1 MKNTGHD
8 EILGFGRGVHSKDA
22 KSVYYL
28 LTFLSNFAVS
38 TISATYVLFLISQHL
53 DLLQVNLVNLTF
65 MIGVFLFEVP
75 TGALA
80 DHFGRR
86 KLVILSYVFLVLA
99 FGVYYFSSG
108 FIMFVLAETIAA
120 LAFTCESGA
129 LDAWVVDSMDR
140 KNYIGEVD
148 FVFSHASMIGRFASL
163 FGGLLGAYI
172 GSINIRLPLGIGSI
186 LSLVS
191 LVVSIVFMH
200 EIKEK
205 RSKQASK
212 GGFTALGKI
221 IRDGVFYGLK
231 HKVILWLILSSVLAT
246 FAFQPLNMYWSP
258 RFNTLVGGQVWI
270 LGWVWAGMCIFM
282 MTGGFLA
289 RQLLKM
295 GKDYMEIS
303 LITVIFLVAPII
315 IASVSNIFYIAISS
329 FLMYEVGR
337 GLYDP
342 IHKSY
347 LNKYISGDH
356 RATVLSFD
364 SMMGRLGA
372 GFGLVILGFVAK
384 HTDIQTAWITAG
396 VILLFLIPIYLRAG
410 YHEKKLQ

>member
-1 MKNTGHD
+1 MQD
-8 EILGFGRGVHSKDA
+8 EVLGFGRDIRSKDA

-38 TISATYVLFLISQHL
+38 TISATYVLFLLSQHL

-65 MIGVFLFEVP
+65 MAGVFLFEVP

-86 KLVILSYVFLVLA
+86 KLIILSYAFLILA
-99 FGVYYFSSG
+99 FGIYYFSSS
-108 FIMFVLAETIAA
+108 FIIFVFAETIAA

-129 LDAWVVDSMDR
+129 LDAWVVDSMNR

-148 FVFSHASMIGRFASL
+148 FVFSHASIIGRFASL
-163 FGGLLGAYI
+163 FGGLFGAYL
-172 GSINIRLPLGIGSI
+172 GSISLRLPLGIGSI
-186 LSLVS
+186 LSLMS
-191 LVVSIVFMH
+191 LIVAVVFMH
-200 EIKEK
+200 EIKDK
-205 RSKQASK
+205 RSKQK
-212 GGFTALGKI
+212 GKSGFSSLGKVVK
-221 IRDGVFYGLK
+221 DGIFYGLK

-258 RFNTLVGGQVWI
+258 RFNPLVGNQVWI
-270 LGWVWAGMCIFM
+270 LGWVWAGMCLFM
-282 MTGGFLA
+282 MIGGFIA
-289 RQLLKM
+289 RQLLKI
-295 GKDYMEIS
+295 GKDYMEVS

-315 IASVSNIFYIAISS
+315 IASVSNIFYIAIGS
-329 FLMYEVGR
+329 FFMYEVGR

-347 LNKYISGDH
+347 LNKYITGDH

-364 SMMGRLGA
+364 SMMGRMGA
-372 GFGLVILGFVAK
+372 ALGLVILGLVAK
-384 HTDIQTAWITAG
+384 GTNIQTAWITSG

-410 YHEKKLQ
+410 YHEKNIK